1 MWYRRYSRCGTE
13 GTVGVVQKVQYM
25 WYRRYSRC
33 GAEGTVY
40 VVQKVQ

>member
-1 MWYRRYSRCGTE
+1 MRYRRYSRCGTE
-13 GTVGVVQKVQYM
+13 GTVDVVQKAQEM

-33 GAEGTVY
+33 GTVD